1 MSRDG
6 GLNTRIQKFSTEPES
21 LPQSCS
27 SNDYDP
33 YGRPGAGAPLRTKSG
48 KLTTQ
53 IKGTQDIRFQDHLK
67 KEVDH
72 LVCIHRTVLKF

>member
-6 GLNTRIQKFSTEPES
+6 GLNTRMQKFSAESES
-21 LPQSCS
+21 LPQSHG

-33 YGRPGAGAPLRTKSG
+33 YGKPGAGAPLRTRSG

-53 IKGTQDIRFQDHLK
+53 IKGARDIRFQDHLK

-72 LVCIHRTVLKF
+72 LVYCT